1 MDNVLCRRCGN
12 TAMLKGFIS
21 FRCLICGEYH
31 FLENALDDLL
41 WSEHR
46 LGLLFQ
52 KGGWQF
58 LGVSSPPSWFIEK
71 VI

>member
-1 MDNVLCRRCGN
+1 MPPLRQHRHAEKFHSVRCP
-12 TAMLKGFIS
+12 
-21 FRCLICGEYH
+21 ICGEYL
-31 FLENALDDLL
+31 FLEKAGDELL

-58 LGVSSPPSWFIEK
+58 LGISSPPSWFIEN
-71 VI
+71 II

>member
-1 MDNVLCRRCGN
+1 MDNVSCRRCGN
-12 TAMLKGFIS
+12 TAMLKSFIS
-21 FRCLICGEYH
+21 VRCPICGEYL
-31 FLENALDDLL
+31 FLEKAGDELL

-58 LGVSSPPSWFIEK
+58 LGISSPPSWFIEN